1 MRAFLRYLYSMHAM
15 VNMALRAG
23 RRAGRIIVRAMDRV
37 DTLNIV
43 EKQRNDF
50 VSEVDRDAEAAII
63 DVLHTAYPDHGIL
76 GEEHGASHAGD
87 DYTWI
92 IDPLDGTTN
101 FLHGIP
107 HFAVSIGLKYKTRLE
122 HAVIIDPVRN
132 EEFSASRGAGAQVN
146 GRRLRVSQRHRLEDA
161 LLATGIPF
169 KDVETHLEPYMAMLQ
184 SFTRQCR
191 GIRRAGSAAL
201 DLAYVAAGRADGFWE
216 LGLKPWDM
224 AAGVLLIQEAG
235 GLVSDF
241 FGEERYLD
249 NGNIVAANPKIF
261 KAMLQVI
268 RPHATPAMR

>member
-1 MRAFLRYLYSMHAM
+1 M

-37 DTLNIV
+37 DTLDIV
-43 EKQRNDF
+43 EKRRNDF

-63 DVLHTAYPDHGIL
+63 DVLHTAYPDHGII
-76 GEEHGASHAGD
+76 GEEHGESFKGAE
-87 DYTWI
+87 YTWI

-107 HFAVSIGLKYKTRLE
+107 HFAVSIAVKYRNRLE
-122 HAVIIDPVRN
+122 HGVIIDPVRN
-132 EEFSASRGAGAQVN
+132 EEFVASRGAGAQLN
-146 GRRLRVSQRHRLEDA
+146 GRRLRVSTRHRLQDA

-169 KDVETHLEPYMAMLQ
+169 KDVETRLTPYMAMLEA
-184 SFTRQCR
+184 FTRQCR

-216 LGLKPWDM
+216 LGLSPWDM
-224 AAGVLLIQEAG
+224 AAGALLILEAG

-241 FGEERYLD
+241 YGEERYLD
-249 NGNIVAANPKIF
+249 NGNIVAANPKVF
-261 KAMLQVI
+261 KAMLQVM
-268 RPHATPAMR
+268 RPHLTSAMR

>member
-1 MRAFLRYLYSMHAM
+1 MI
-15 VNMALRAG
+15 NMALRAG

-50 VSEVDRDAEAAII
+50 VSEVDRDAEAAIM
-63 DVLHTAYPDHGIL
+63 DVLHKAYPDHGIL
-76 GEEHGASHAGD
+76 GEEYGESFVGSE
-87 DYTWI
+87 YTWI

-107 HFAVSIGLKYKTRLE
+107 HFAVSIGLKYRNRLE

-132 EEFSASRGAGAQVN
+132 EEFVASRGAGAQVN
-146 GRRLRVSQRHRLEDA
+146 GKRMRVSTRHRLEDA
-161 LLATGIPF
+161 LLETGIPF
-169 KDVETHLEPYMAMLQ
+169 KDVGTNLEPYMAMLTA
-184 SFTRQCR
+184 FTRQCR

-224 AAGVLLIQEAG
+224 AAGVLLIHEAG

-241 FGEERYLD
+241 AGEERYME
-249 NGNIVAANPKIF
+249 NGNIVAGNPKIF
-261 KAMLQVI
+261 KAMLQVV
-268 RPHATPAMR
+268 RPHLTATMR

>member
-1 MRAFLRYLYSMHAM
+1 MHAM

-43 EKQRNDF
+43 AKQRNDF

-76 GEEHGASHAGD
+76 GEEHGTSFSGEE
-87 DYTWI
+87 YNWI

-107 HFAVSIGLKYKTRLE
+107 HFAVSIGLKYRNRLE

-132 EEFSASRGAGAQVN
+132 EEFTASRGSGAQLN
-146 GRRLRVSQRHRLEDA
+146 GRRLRVSNRHRLEDA

-169 KDVETHLEPYMAMLQ
+169 KDVETNLQPYMAMLQ
-184 SFTRQCR
+184 AFTQQCR

-224 AAGVLLIQEAG
+224 AAGVLLIHEAG

-268 RPHATPAMR
+268 RPHATPTMR

>member
-1 MRAFLRYLYSMHAM
+1 MI
-15 VNMALRAG
+15 NMALRAG
-23 RRAGRIIVRAMDRV
+23 RKAGRIIVRAMDRI
-37 DTLNIV
+37 DALKII

-50 VSEVDRDAEAAII
+50 VSEVDRDAESAII

-76 GEEHGASHAGD
+76 GEEHGTSFKGD
-87 DYTWI
+87 EYTWI

-101 FLHGIP
+101 FLHGVP
-107 HFAVSIGLKYKTRLE
+107 HFAVSIGLMYRNRLE

-132 EEFSASRGAGAQVN
+132 EEFIASRGGGAQVN
-146 GRRLRVSQRHRLEDA
+146 GRRIRVSTRHRLEDA

-169 KDVETHLEPYMAMLQ
+169 KDVTTNLDAYMAMLTA
-184 SFTRQCR
+184 FTRQCR

-224 AAGVLLIQEAG
+224 AAGVLLIHEAG

-241 FGEERYLD
+241 VGTEHYMES
-249 NGNIVAANPKIF
+249 GNIVAGNPKVF
-261 KAMLQVI
+261 KAMLQEI
-268 RPHATPAMR
+268 RPHLNDSMR